1 MSLLAFCEWL
11 AATNGSIALHES
23 LYMYPM
29 VESIHV
35 LALCL
40 FVGLATIFDLR
51 LLGLILRRVPVSQV
65 MGRTLPWTTG
75 GFAVM
80 VVTGLLLFYAIPVRT
95 YQSVWFRGK
104 VIFLILAML
113 NIWYFHSRV
122 YPKVGEWNTAARL
135 PVLARRA
142 GLASIVLWALIIVFG
157 RFIAY
162 NWFDCDIQPQST
174 FVNWFAGCVVPP
186 VTP

>member
-51 LLGLILRRVPVSQV
+51 LLGLIRTQSGGEACTCDLTEPLGLTQPTVTHHLKVLFEAGFLERERR
-65 MGRTLPWTTG
+65 GRQ
-75 GFAVM
+75 
-80 VVTGLLLFYAIPVRT
+80 T
-95 YQSVWFRGK
+95 YYRIAPGSMTVLCQALDPSPE
-104 VIFLILAML
+104 L
-113 NIWYFHSRV
+113 
-122 YPKVGEWNTAARL
+122 L
-135 PVLARRA
+135 PV
-142 GLASIVLWALIIVFG
+142 
-157 RFIAY
+157 
-162 NWFDCDIQPQST
+162 
-174 FVNWFAGCVVPP
+174 
-186 VTP
+186 

>member
-23 LYMYPM
+23 LYMYPI

-65 MGRTLPWTTG
+65 MGRTLP
-75 GFAVM
+75 
-80 VVTGLLLFYAIPVRT
+80 
-95 YQSVWFRGK
+95 
-104 VIFLILAML
+104 
-113 NIWYFHSRV
+113 
-122 YPKVGEWNTAARL
+122 
-135 PVLARRA
+135 
-142 GLASIVLWALIIVFG
+142 
-157 RFIAY
+157 
-162 NWFDCDIQPQST
+162 
-174 FVNWFAGCVVPP
+174 
-186 VTP
+186 